1 MNRFLW
7 RSIYKS
13 VDGPPQVD
21 IDFVSN
27 DTNIMN
33 TLKGKRALVTGASR
47 GIGAAIAKALAAE
60 GASVAITYERSAE
73 KAGEVV
79 AQIEAAGGKAVAFPA
94 NSADPQAVRG
104 SIEQTVAAL
113 GGLDILVNN
122 AGIARQGSF
131 EEISLEDIDALLNVN
146 VRGVILASQ
155 AAIPH
160 LTSGGRII
168 NIGSG
173 LGERVPFA
181 GVTVYSAT
189 KSALRSLTAGLSRE
203 LGPRG
208 VTVNLVQPGSTDTD
222 MNPADGEGAA
232 AQKSAMSLGQYGTP
246 EDIAAAVVFLAG
258 AGAKQ
263 ITGTTIT
270 VDGGAIA

>member
-1 MNRFLW
+1 M
-7 RSIYKS
+7 S
-13 VDGPPQVD
+13 
-21 IDFVSN
+21 
-27 DTNIMN
+27 

-79 AQIEAAGGKAVAFPA
+79 REIEAAGGKAVAFAA

-104 SIEQTVAAL
+104 AIDRTVTEL

-131 EEISLEDIDALLNVN
+131 EDIPLEDIDALLNVN

-160 LTSGGRII
+160 LSSGGRII

-189 KSALRSLTAGLSRE
+189 KSALRSFTAGLSRE

-258 AGAKQ
+258 QGAKQ

>member
-1 MNRFLW
+1 M
-7 RSIYKS
+7 S
-13 VDGPPQVD
+13 
-21 IDFVSN
+21 
-27 DTNIMN
+27 

-60 GASVAITYERSAE
+60 GASVAITYERSAD

-79 AQIEAAGGKAVAFPA
+79 RQIEAAGGKAVAFAA
-94 NSADPQAVRG
+94 NSADPQAVRD
-104 SIEQTVAAL
+104 SIDKTVEEL

-146 VRGVILASQ
+146 VRGVILTSQ
-155 AAIPH
+155 AAIKH
-160 LTSGGRII
+160 LTTGGRII

-173 LGERVPFA
+173 LGERVPFG

-208 VTVNLVQPGSTDTD
+208 ITVNLVQPGSTDTD
-222 MNPADGEGAA
+222 MNPADGAGAE

-258 AGAKQ
+258 AGGKQ

>member
-1 MNRFLW
+1 M
-7 RSIYKS
+7 
-13 VDGPPQVD
+13 
-21 IDFVSN
+21 
-27 DTNIMN
+27 
-33 TLKGKRALVTGASR
+33 VTGASR

-60 GASVAITYERSAE
+60 GASVAITYERSAD

-79 AQIEAAGGKAVAFPA
+79 KEIEAAGGKAVAFAA
-94 NSADPQAVRG
+94 NSADPQAVRS
-104 SIEQTVAAL
+104 SIDQTVAAL

-160 LTSGGRII
+160 LGAGGRII
-168 NIGSG
+168 SIGSG
-173 LGERVPFA
+173 LGERVPFS

-203 LGPRG
+203 LGPKDI
-208 VTVNLVQPGSTDTD
+208 TVNLVQPGSTDTD
-222 MNPADGEGAA
+222 MNPANGEGAEF
-232 AQKSAMSLGQYGTP
+232 QKSATSLGRYGTP

-258 AGAKQ
+258 PGGRQ

>member
-1 MNRFLW
+1 M
-7 RSIYKS
+7 
-13 VDGPPQVD
+13 
-21 IDFVSN
+21 
-27 DTNIMN
+27 
-33 TLKGKRALVTGASR
+33 
-47 GIGAAIAKALAAE
+47 
-60 GASVAITYERSAE
+60 AITYERAEE
-73 KAGEVV
+73 KALEVV
-79 AQIEAAGGKAVAFPA
+79 KQIEAAGGKAVAFSA

-104 SIEQTVAAL
+104 SIERTVSEL

-122 AGIARQGSF
+122 AGIARQGSV

-160 LTSGGRII
+160 LGTGGRII

-173 LGERVPFA
+173 LGERVPFG

-189 KSALRSLTAGLSRE
+189 KSALRSFTAGLSRE

-222 MNPADGEGAA
+222 MNPATGDGAA
-232 AQKSAMSLGQYGTP
+232 AQVSATSLGQYGTP

-258 AGAKQ
+258 QGGKQ

>member
-1 MNRFLW
+1 M
-7 RSIYKS
+7 S
-13 VDGPPQVD
+13 
-21 IDFVSN
+21 
-27 DTNIMN
+27 

-60 GASVAITYERSAE
+60 GASVAITYEKSAE

-79 AQIEAAGGKAVAFPA
+79 KEIEAAGGKAVAFAA

-104 SIEQTVAAL
+104 SIDQTVAKL

-122 AGIARQGSF
+122 AGIARYGNV
-131 EEISLEDIDALLNVN
+131 EDISLEDIDALLNVN
-146 VRGVILASQ
+146 VKGVILASQ

-160 LTSGGRII
+160 LTEGGRII
-168 NIGSG
+168 NIGSV
-173 LGERVPFA
+173 LGERVLFG

-203 LGPRG
+203 LGARG
-208 VTVNLVQPGSTDTD
+208 ITANLVQPGSTDTD
-222 MNPADGEGAA
+222 MNRADGEGAA
-232 AQKSAMSLGQYGTP
+232 AQKSVTSLGRYGTP

-258 AGAKQ
+258 PGGKQ

>member
-1 MNRFLW
+1 M
-7 RSIYKS
+7 S
-13 VDGPPQVD
+13 
-21 IDFVSN
+21 
-27 DTNIMN
+27 
-33 TLKGKRALVTGASR
+33 TLTGKRALVTGASR

-60 GASVAITYERSAE
+60 GASVAITYERSAD

-79 AQIEAAGGKAVAFPA
+79 KEIEAAGGKAVAFAA
-94 NSADPQAVRG
+94 NSADPQAVRS
-104 SIEQTVAAL
+104 SIDQTVEVL

-168 NIGSG
+168 SIGSG
-173 LGERVPFA
+173 LGERVPFG

-203 LGPRG
+203 LGPKG
-208 VTVNLVQPGSTDTD
+208 ITVNLVQPGSTDTD
-222 MNPADGEGAA
+222 MNPANGEGAEF
-232 AQKSAMSLGQYGTP
+232 QKSAMSLGQYGTP

-258 AGAKQ
+258 PGGKQ

>member
-1 MNRFLW
+1 M
-7 RSIYKS
+7 S
-13 VDGPPQVD
+13 
-21 IDFVSN
+21 
-27 DTNIMN
+27 

-60 GASVAITYERSAE
+60 GASVAITYERSAD
-73 KAGEVV
+73 KAAEVV
-79 AQIEAAGGKAVAFPA
+79 RQIEAAGGKAVAFAA
-94 NSADPQAVRG
+94 NSADPQAVRAG
-104 SIEQTVAAL
+104 IDRTVAEL

-146 VRGVILASQ
+146 VRGVIVASQ

-160 LTSGGRII
+160 LGAGGRII

-173 LGERVPFA
+173 LGERVPFT

-222 MNPADGEGAA
+222 MNPADGPGAE
-232 AQKSAMSLGQYGTP
+232 AQKSSISLGQYGTP

-258 AGAKQ
+258 QGAKQ

>member
-1 MNRFLW
+1 M
-7 RSIYKS
+7 S
-13 VDGPPQVD
+13 
-21 IDFVSN
+21 
-27 DTNIMN
+27 

-79 AQIEAAGGKAVAFPA
+79 RQIEAGGGKAVAFAA

-104 SIEQTVAAL
+104 SIDQTVAAL

-203 LGPRG
+203 LGSRG
-208 VTVNLVQPGSTDTD
+208 ITVNLVQPGSTDTD

-246 EDIAAAVVFLAG
+246 EDIAAGVVFLAG
-258 AGAKQ
+258 SGGKQ

>member
-1 MNRFLW
+1 M
-7 RSIYKS
+7 S
-13 VDGPPQVD
+13 
-21 IDFVSN
+21 
-27 DTNIMN
+27 

-60 GASVAITYERSAE
+60 GASVAITYERSEE
-73 KAGEVV
+73 KARAVVGE
-79 AQIEAAGGKAVAFPA
+79 IEAAGGKAVAFQA
-94 NSADPQAVRG
+94 NSADPQEVRA
-104 SIEQTVAAL
+104 SIDRTVAEL

-122 AGIARQGSF
+122 AGIARQGSV
-131 EEISLEDIDALLNVN
+131 EEITLEDIDALLNVN

-160 LTSGGRII
+160 LGSGGRII

-173 LGERVPFA
+173 LGERVPFG

-189 KSALRSLTAGLSRE
+189 KSALRSFTAGLSRE

-208 VTVNLVQPGSTDTD
+208 ITVNTVQPGSTDTD

-232 AQKSAMSLGQYGTP
+232 AQKSAISLGEFGTP

-258 AGAKQ
+258 PGGRQ
-263 ITGTTIT
+263 ITGTSIT

>member
-1 MNRFLW
+1 M
-7 RSIYKS
+7 S
-13 VDGPPQVD
+13 
-21 IDFVSN
+21 
-27 DTNIMN
+27 

-60 GASVAITYERSAE
+60 GASVAITYERSAD

-79 AQIEAAGGKAVAFPA
+79 RQFEAAGGKAVAFAA
-94 NSADPQAVRG
+94 NSADPQAVSD
-104 SIEQTVAAL
+104 SIGRTVEEL

-122 AGIARQGSF
+122 AGIARYGNV
-131 EEISLEDIDALLNVN
+131 ENISLEDIDALLNVN
-146 VRGVILASQ
+146 VKGVILASQ
-155 AAIPH
+155 AAIRH
-160 LTSGGRII
+160 LPAGGRII
-168 NIGSG
+168 NIGSV
-173 LGERVPFA
+173 LGERVLFG

-208 VTVNLVQPGSTDTD
+208 ITANLVQPGSTDTD
-222 MNPADGEGAA
+222 MNPANGDGAE
-232 AQKSAMSLGQYGTP
+232 AQRSATSLGRYGTP

-258 AGAKQ
+258 PGGKQ

>member
-1 MNRFLW
+1 M
-7 RSIYKS
+7 S
-13 VDGPPQVD
+13 
-21 IDFVSN
+21 
-27 DTNIMN
+27 
-33 TLKGKRALVTGASR
+33 TLKGKKALVTGASR

-60 GASVAITYERSAE
+60 GASVAITYERSAD
-73 KAGEVV
+73 KAAEVV
-79 AQIEAAGGKAVAFPA
+79 KQIEAAGGKAVAFAA
-94 NSADPQAVRG
+94 NSADPQAVRD
-104 SIEQTVAAL
+104 SISRTVKDL

-122 AGIARQGSF
+122 AGIARHGSV

-146 VRGVILASQ
+146 VKGVIIASQ

-160 LTSGGRII
+160 LGSGGRII
-168 NIGSG
+168 NIGSV
-173 LGERVPFA
+173 LGERVPWP

-189 KSALRSLTAGLSRE
+189 KSALRSLTFGLSRE
-203 LGPRG
+203 LGPKG

-232 AQKSAMSLGQYGTP
+232 AQKSAISLGQYGTP

-258 AGAKQ
+258 PGAKQ

>member
-1 MNRFLW
+1 M
-7 RSIYKS
+7 S
-13 VDGPPQVD
+13 
-21 IDFVSN
+21 
-27 DTNIMN
+27 
-33 TLKGKRALVTGASR
+33 TLTLNGKRALVTGASR
-47 GIGAAIAKALAAE
+47 GIGAAIAKALAAA
-60 GASVAITYERSAE
+60 GASVAITYERSAD

-79 AQIEAAGGKAVAFPA
+79 RQIEAAGGKAVAFAA
-94 NSADPQAVRG
+94 NSADPLAAKGAVD
-104 SIEQTVAAL
+104 QTVAAL

-122 AGIARQGSF
+122 AGIARQGSV

-160 LTSGGRII
+160 LPKGGRII
-168 NIGSG
+168 NIGSS
-173 LGERVPFA
+173 LGERVPFG

-189 KSALRSLTAGLSRE
+189 KSALRSFSAGLSRE

-208 VTVNLVQPGSTDTD
+208 VTVNTVQPGSTDTD
-222 MNPADGEGAA
+222 MNPADGDGAA
-232 AQKSAMSLGQYGTP
+232 AQKSMMSLADFGTP
-246 EDIAAAVVFLAG
+246 EDISAAVVFLAG
-258 AGAKQ
+258 PGGKQ

>member
-1 MNRFLW
+1 M
-7 RSIYKS
+7 S
-13 VDGPPQVD
+13 
-21 IDFVSN
+21 
-27 DTNIMN
+27 

-79 AQIEAAGGKAVAFPA
+79 RQIEAAGGKAVAFQA
-94 NSADPQAVRG
+94 NSADPDAVRG
-104 SIEQTVAAL
+104 SIDRTVAEL

-122 AGIARQGSF
+122 AGIARQGGVA
-131 EEISLEDIDALLNVN
+131 EISLEDIDALLDVN

-155 AAIPH
+155 AAIRH
-160 LTSGGRII
+160 LPAGGRII
-168 NIGSG
+168 NIGSS
-173 LGERVPFA
+173 LGERVPFG

-189 KSALRSLTAGLSRE
+189 KSALRSFTAGLSRE

-208 VTVNLVQPGSTDTD
+208 ITVNLVQPGSTDTD
-222 MNPADGEGAA
+222 MNPADGESSA
-232 AQKSAMSLGQYGTP
+232 AQKSAMSLGEYGTP
-246 EDIAAAVVFLAG
+246 EDIAAAVVFLASPG
-258 AGAKQ
+258 GKQ
-263 ITGTTIT
+263 ITGATIT

>member
-1 MNRFLW
+1 M
-7 RSIYKS
+7 S
-13 VDGPPQVD
+13 
-21 IDFVSN
+21 
-27 DTNIMN
+27 
-33 TLKGKRALVTGASR
+33 TLTGKRALVTGASR
-47 GIGAAIAKALAAE
+47 GIGAAIAKALAVE
-60 GASVAITYERSAE
+60 GAAVAITYERSAD
-73 KAGEVV
+73 KAQEVV
-79 AQIEAAGGKAVAFPA
+79 REIEAAGGKAVAFAA
-94 NSADPQAVRG
+94 NSADPGAVRG
-104 SIEQTVAAL
+104 SIDQTVAAL

-131 EEISLEDIDALLNVN
+131 EEISLEDIDALMNVN

-168 NIGSG
+168 SIGSG
-173 LGERVPFA
+173 LGERVPFG

-203 LGPRG
+203 LGPKG
-208 VTVNLVQPGSTDTD
+208 ITVNLVQPGSTDTD
-222 MNPADGEGAA
+222 MNPANGEGAEF
-232 AQKSAMSLGQYGTP
+232 QKSAMSLGQYGTP

-258 AGAKQ
+258 PGGKQ

>member
-1 MNRFLW
+1 M
-7 RSIYKS
+7 S
-13 VDGPPQVD
+13 
-21 IDFVSN
+21 
-27 DTNIMN
+27 

-79 AQIEAAGGKAVAFPA
+79 KEIEAAGGKAVAFAA
-94 NSADPQAVRG
+94 NSADPQAVRD
-104 SIEQTVAAL
+104 SISQTVEKL

-131 EEISLEDIDALLNVN
+131 EEISLEDIDVLLNVN

-160 LTSGGRII
+160 LSNGGRII
-168 NIGSG
+168 SIGSG
-173 LGERVPFA
+173 LGERVPFG

-189 KSALRSLTAGLSRE
+189 KSALRSLTAGMSRE
-203 LGPRG
+203 LGSRG
-208 VTVNLVQPGSTDTD
+208 ITVNLVQPGSTDTD

-258 AGAKQ
+258 PGGKQ